1 MGIHEKIKELEDEM
15 ARTQKNK
22 ATEFHIGMLKAKIAK
37 LKRSLIETPKK
48 SFGGKGGGGSGFDVK
63 KSGDATVVFIGLP
76 SVGKSTLLNAL
87 TGAKSKTASYAF
99 TTLTCIPGVMEHRGA
114 QIQLLD
120 LPGII
125 AGAKEGKGRGREIL
139 AVARNADLILII
151 LDVFEP
157 NMLHMIKEELA
168 GIGIRLDQKPPQIHL
183 TKKERGGIEINS
195 TIKLTHLDSRTI
207 VGIINEYGIHN
218 GSIVFRTDATVDQL
232 VDYMAANRRYINSVT
247 VLNKTDLV
255 SEEYLRSL
263 PFKFVPVSAD
273 KGKNIENLKDA
284 IYSRLELMRIYT
296 KPRMGEADMKKPMM
310 MRSNSTVSDACA
322 KLHRD
327 LVRDF
332 KYAQVW
338 GPSAKFPG
346 QKVGIEHLLKDGDV
360 ITIVKKQG

>member
-1 MGIHEKIKELEDEM
+1 MGLHEKIKELEDEM

-37 LKRSLIETPKK
+37 LKRSIIETPKK

-125 AGAKEGKGRGREIL
+125 AGAKTGKGRGREVL

-157 NMLHMIKEELA
+157 NMLSAIKDELS
-168 GIGIRLDQKPPQIHL
+168 GIGIRLDQKPPQINL
-183 TKKERGGIEINS
+183 TKKERGGIEINA
-195 TIKLTHLDSRTI
+195 TIKLTKLNEKMITG
-207 VGIINEYGIHN
+207 VINEYGIHN
-218 GSIVFRTDATVDQL
+218 GSIVFREDVSIDQL
-232 VDYMAANRRYINSVT
+232 VDYMAANRRYVNSVT

-263 PFKFVPVSAD
+263 KFPFIPISAD
-273 KGKNIENLKDA
+273 RNLNINALKDA
-284 IYSRLELMRIYT
+284 IYDRLEMIRIYT

-310 MRSNSTVSDACA
+310 MRTGATVADACA

-332 KYAQVW
+332 KYSQIW

-346 QKVGIEHLLKDGDV
+346 QKAGLDHTLKDGDV